1 MSNARNIL
9 PECYADTLL
18 VEILGFPK
26 ANHQFSIGQ
35 VFKTMDTKMSKQLA
49 VGVTD
54 KDKKIKSNYYKA
66 FQEDKA
72 ENGIRRLKHPDRK
85 HYLIEHIPLES
96 FLFKTAASVEVNP
109 SNYGF
114 DSIKSLAKL
123 TKKQN
128 IGDNQN
134 FKQFLNTL
142 HQKNAHSFLTMKNWL
157 TELVGELY

>member
-54 KDKKIKSNYYKA
+54 KDKKIKSKYYTS
-66 FQEDKA
+66 FQEEKI

-85 HYLIEHIPLES
+85 HYIIEHLPLES
-96 FLFKTAASVEVNP
+96 FLFKAAKGVTVDP
-109 SNYGF
+109 SKYGF
-114 DSIKSLAKL
+114 DSVKSLAKL

-128 IGDNQN
+128 IDKNQQ

-142 HQKNAHSFLTMKNWL
+142 LQKNAPSFLTIKNWL
-157 TELVGELY
+157 TELVGEPY